1 MLLDALPQDCRKG
14 AERRKQFAPT
24 ASAHPLHRGGIR
36 AIQTP
41 GNNMLSENLLNI
53 IRIDAQRAMSKAFT
67 EALGKAGI
75 QKQEYM
81 ENPSM
86 RKSI

>member
-1 MLLDALPQDCRKG
+1 
-14 AERRKQFAPT
+14 
-24 ASAHPLHRGGIR
+24 
-36 AIQTP
+36 
-41 GNNMLSENLLNI
+41 MLSENLLNI